1 MAAACCSP
9 AASRSTWPDAGPR
22 PAPAPSRSSS
32 AQPSRSDAA
41 AERQRKKDLARIESQ
56 LEKVTAEIDRLHANM
71 AGAATD
77 FARLAEM
84 DSSLRAAE
92 ARRDELEDAWLEAAE

>member
-1 MAAACCSP
+1 M
-9 AASRSTWPDAGPR
+9 
-22 PAPAPSRSSS
+22 
-32 AQPSRSDAA
+32 
-41 AERQRKKDLARIESQ
+41 
-56 LEKVTAEIDRLHANM
+56 EKVTAEIDRLHADM